1 METENRTLLI
11 FFSVVVLLIFLD
23 HQSDRQLKLAGLE
36 RVESLKAK
44 SITSAVLDE
53 TVELD
58 RLYRPALERT
68 AKKKITQAVEDAS
81 ELIEDETVTET
92 ARQQAGEIAEGLSE
106 NATRVVKKSL
116 TTLNKA
122 KLQLKEV
129 ALDETHAA
137 TDELP
142 FLPSIKKDGHL
153 QTQLSLYY
161 PGFQG
166 RKTVMMKVQRIVP
179 ERIDAR
185 KALMILQKGPSA
197 KEKGLVNAFDTS
209 IEVKDLRMNGE
220 IVEVTLSESV
230 HRMSAPV
237 RKDRL
242 DQLCLTLLQFPEIR
256 GVRILV
262 SGHVISK
269 LGTGEDAIPIVQP
282 VRHIDRQIEDYRPL

>member
-1 METENRTLLI
+1 
-11 FFSVVVLLIFLD
+11 
-23 HQSDRQLKLAGLE
+23 
-36 RVESLKAK
+36 
-44 SITSAVLDE
+44 
-53 TVELD
+53 
-58 RLYRPALERT
+58 
-68 AKKKITQAVEDAS
+68 
-81 ELIEDETVTET
+81 
-92 ARQQAGEIAEGLSE
+92 
-106 NATRVVKKSL
+106 
-116 TTLNKA
+116 
-122 KLQLKEV
+122 
-129 ALDETHAA
+129 
-137 TDELP
+137 
-142 FLPSIKKDGHL
+142 
-153 QTQLSLYY
+153 
-161 PGFQG
+161 
-166 RKTVMMKVQRIVP
+166 MMKVQRIVP